1 VDPGKRRG
9 PAPTSQPST
18 NDTAAT
24 TQADDDSLSDWSDT
38 ERTQAAPDPFCGR
51 CGGPAGPEGAWCSNC
66 IRECR
71 EHTHQHDLQRLTEL
85 NVEPFEW
92 GAVFYAR
99 AGIPVF
105 PLRFGSKVPA
115 TRNGFKDAST
125 DLRLIRDHWRRNPS
139 HNIGLATG
147 HKFDVLDVDLKDGR
161 PGNESLTRLRLAGLT
176 VGVWAA
182 ATTPSGGR
190 HILFTPS
197 GDGNHS
203 DGATGL
209 DFRGLGGYIVGPP
222 SHTIEIL
229 KPNGEIDQ
237 HEGTYQWEFA
247 DPRARDRPFNWSA
260 AMEHLHG
267 PKPRPE
273 HRTEP
278 SGDIGGLVGFLANA
292 QPGERNNSLF
302 WAANRAA
309 EKGLPTDELLATAV
323 SVGLGE
329 REAARTIQSARKAGL
344 PA

>member
-1 VDPGKRRG
+1 MTLEVTE
-9 PAPTSQPST
+9 PAPEGDRPTS
-18 NDTAAT
+18 NDSAAT
-24 TQADDDSLSDWSDT
+24 TAPDDNILTAASDT
-38 ERTQAAPDPFCGR
+38 ICGR
-51 CGGPAGPEGAWCSNC
+51 CGGPAAPDGAWCDNC

-71 EHTHQHDLQRLTEL
+71 EHTERLDLQRFTEL
-85 NVEPFEW
+85 NAGPPEW
-92 GAVFYAR
+92 AAIFYAR

-105 PLRFGSKVPA
+105 PLRSGSKVPA

-125 DLRLIRDHWRRNPS
+125 DLRLIGDHWRQNPS

-147 HKFDVLDVDLKDGR
+147 HKFDVLDVDTKDGR
-161 PGNESLTRLRLAGLT
+161 PGNESITRLRLAGLI

-203 DGATGL
+203 DRASGL
-209 DFRGLGGYIVGPP
+209 DFRGLGGYIVGSP

-237 HEGTYQWEFA
+237 HEGAYQWEFA
-247 DPRARDRPFNWSA
+247 DPAARDRPFKWSA

-273 HRTEP
+273 HRTAP
-278 SGDIGGLVGFLANA
+278 SGGDIGGLVGFLANA
-292 QPGERNNSLF
+292 QPGERNNALF

-309 EKGLPTDELLATAV
+309 ENGLPTDELLATAV
-323 SVGLGE
+323 SIGLSE
-329 REAARTIQSARKAGL
+329 QEAARTIQSAHKTGL